1 MDGLPPL
8 AQERADL
15 VQRQLLG
22 AVAHCLGTQV
32 RRQVVVPPPRMV
44 LEESARHADLVGHR
58 MQLLEVFGE
67 QVAELVESQAGAR
80 IVPHGVD
87 VASHGTDDLTSERE
101 WHVPD
106 AARAVACQASPME
119 PTGAPRVS
127 RLPFRL
133 GWLSRIALLVSV
145 AALCGCSVTTAGHG
159 HAVSATPARSAA
171 PASSTASSGGE
182 PWVATVDPETG
193 IRFALPGVAREQTQ
207 TDVVDGK
214 RIEKRIYLVEM
225 SDEVG
230 VAATVANGAT
240 ETVVF
245 GDLDSIPVELVA
257 QFRGAGSTD
266 IAVLERRHV
275 QVQGHSALDFRIS
288 FTPLDHTKG
297 KSMWF
302 VRAIDDDTS
311 LVMLQTIAFP
321 PLGVTGYEAKARALQ
336 AELVASL
343 TLK

>member
-1 MDGLPPL
+1 M
-8 AQERADL
+8 
-15 VQRQLLG
+15 
-22 AVAHCLGTQV
+22 
-32 RRQVVVPPPRMV
+32 
-44 LEESARHADLVGHR
+44 
-58 MQLLEVFGE
+58 
-67 QVAELVESQAGAR
+67 
-80 IVPHGVD
+80 
-87 VASHGTDDLTSERE
+87 
-101 WHVPD
+101 
-106 AARAVACQASPME
+106 
-119 PTGAPRVS
+119 
-127 RLPFRL
+127 
-133 GWLSRIALLVSV
+133 
-145 AALCGCSVTTAGHG
+145 
-159 HAVSATPARSAA
+159 
-171 PASSTASSGGE
+171 
-182 PWVATVDPETG
+182 ATVDPETG